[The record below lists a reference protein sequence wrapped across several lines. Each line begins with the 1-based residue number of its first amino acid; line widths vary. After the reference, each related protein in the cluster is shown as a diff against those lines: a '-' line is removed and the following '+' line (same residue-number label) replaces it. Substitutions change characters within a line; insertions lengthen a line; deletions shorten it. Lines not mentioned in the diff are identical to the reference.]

1 MRTEGVVRG
10 ELAPVPL
17 NCRTAAESVPHGRF
31 LISSGHFR
39 YHDAVNFRRR
49 TRVRRSS
56 PARPLVRPFLPRS
69 HSLNKGRFLDTLLQF
84 ANLVLHI
91 DKFLGVFIHEYGAW
105 VYAVLFL
112 IVFCETGL
120 VVLPFL
126 PGDSLL
132 FIGGAFCATGEMNL
146 GLLIVLLL
154 VAAIAGNTVNYMVG
168 RAIGPRV
175 FNSHIPLLERFLDR
189 AALQKTHNFYEK
201 HGGKTIVLA
210 RFIPVVRTFAPFVAG
225 ASEMTVSRFQL
236 FNILGALLWVLLLVL
251 LGYFFGNIP
260 FIRQYLNLI
269 VLVGIGAAV
278 VPVVLGAVWK
288 MTRKNTSK
296 AGTR

>member
-1 MRTEGVVRG
+1 M
-10 ELAPVPL
+10 
-17 NCRTAAESVPHGRF
+17 
-31 LISSGHFR
+31 
-39 YHDAVNFRRR
+39 
-49 TRVRRSS
+49 
-56 PARPLVRPFLPRS
+56 
-69 HSLNKGRFLDTLLQF
+69 DTLLQF

-154 VAAIAGNTVNYMVG
+154 IAAVVGNTVNYMVG
-168 RAIGPRV
+168 RSIGPRV
-175 FNSHIPLLERFLDR
+175 FNSHIPFLERFLDR
-189 AALQKTHNFYEK
+189 SALQKTHNFYEK

-236 FNILGALLWVLLLVL
+236 FNVLGALLWVLLLVF

-278 VPVVLGAVWK
+278 VPVVLGALWK
-288 MTRKNTSK
+288 MFRKDAAK
-296 AGTR
+296 AGGR